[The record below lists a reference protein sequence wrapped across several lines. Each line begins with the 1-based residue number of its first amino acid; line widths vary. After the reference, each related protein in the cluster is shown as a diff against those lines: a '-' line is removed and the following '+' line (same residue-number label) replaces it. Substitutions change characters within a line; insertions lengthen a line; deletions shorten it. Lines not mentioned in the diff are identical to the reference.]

1 MEKIFVEIIQPK
13 RILVSGEYDQIII
26 PGVEGDFGVLANHTP
41 FITKL
46 RPGILEFISNDNS
59 EAFEIHN
66 GYVNIQN
73 NQVKIVCETIEKR
86 EEIDI
91 NRAKQA
97 KERAE
102 MRMKSNEENIDF
114 RRAELALKRALVRL
128 NLHVK
133 SILIKIT

>member
-46 RPGILEFISNDNS
+46 RPGILELISNDNS
-59 EAFEIHN
+59 EEFAIHN

-128 NLHVK
+128 NLHV
-133 SILIKIT
+133 

>member
-46 RPGILEFISNDNS
+46 RPGILELISNDNS
-59 EAFEIHN
+59 EEFATHN

-128 NLHVK
+128 NLHV
-133 SILIKIT
+133 

>member
-46 RPGILEFISNDNS
+46 RPGILELISNDNS
-59 EAFEIHN
+59 EEFAIHN

-128 NLHVK
+128 NLHA
-133 SILIKIT
+133 